1 MFIFLIWSYL
11 NIIHYESLFCQGHL
25 LGSVQGKAEEGTGG
39 KEQDKQRDSKRNWNL
54 HFFLSSWN
62 NLHPCLGPW
71 VFTNGLSCITSTHG
85 KPPWC
90 FPNVFLCSLGCHLLS
105 DKNST

>member
-1 MFIFLIWSYL
+1 
-11 NIIHYESLFCQGHL
+11 
-25 LGSVQGKAEEGTGG
+25 
-39 KEQDKQRDSKRNWNL
+39 
-54 HFFLSSWN
+54 LSSWN

-105 DKNST
+105 DKNSTWMFCSPFHFRCTTLT